1 MSGVCIH
8 WFRFGLR
15 LHDNLALKAAIKAAS
30 SASGSLLNIYIL
42 DPDYDLNPQKVGDNR
57 LWFLLETLRVLD
69 SDLKAKGSKLHVCL
83 GEPSKV
89 VTALIK
95 DQKKAATVTLTYE
108 RQTEPHN
115 VARDKRIKD
124 AIEKMGGVQVEEVL
138 GHTLFDPDKMLK
150 LNGGSAPLSM
160 TGFQKLASKAGP
172 PPKPQDAPTSIP
184 SPPPAVKSSSEFRLF
199 ESVPT
204 LKDFEKYGY
213 DEANKTTTFVAGE
226 GQAVKALDAF
236 LAQKKRVATF
246 EKPQTNPTAL
256 EPDTTAL
263 SPYMS
268 NGSLSCRLFYWRLME
283 VYKASGGKHS
293 KPPVSLEGQLLWR
306 EMAHLI
312 GYSVP
317 NFGRM
322 VGNPVCRQIPWKSGP
337 EAEAM
342 LRKWEAGQT
351 GFPAVD
357 AVMNQLRTE
366 GWMHHLA
373 RHLTACFLT
382 RGDLWISWE
391 LGRDVFE
398 KHLVDADWS
407 INNFS
412 WHWLSCSAF
421 FHQYF
426 RCYSPIAFFKK
437 TDPTGAYIRK
447 HVPILK
453 KMPQNYIYEPW
464 LAPHNTQNAAKC
476 VVGTDYPLPPFD
488 HAKVSKENMAKM
500 KKAFDAGK
508 EAAAAAAASDEPKA
522 KKKKVK

>member
-1 MSGVCIH
+1 
-8 WFRFGLR
+8 
-15 LHDNLALKAAIKAAS
+15 LKAAVKAS
-30 SASGSLLNIYIL
+30 SSSLLNIYVL
-42 DPDYDLNPQKVGDNR
+42 DPEVDLNPKKVGDNR
-57 LWFLLETLRVLD
+57 LWFLLETLRTLD
-69 SDLKAKGSKLHVCL
+69 SDLKAKGSKLFVCL

-89 VTALIK
+89 ITSLVK
-95 DQKKAATVTLTYE
+95 EQKPNTLTYE

-115 VARDKRIKD
+115 VSRDKTVK
-124 AIEKMGGVQVEEVL
+124 EKLQKFNVKVEEVL
-138 GHTLFDPDKMLK
+138 GHTLFDPDKMLE
-150 LNGGSAPLSM
+150 LSGGSAPLNM
-160 TGFQKLASKAGP
+160 TSFQKLASKAGP
-172 PPKPQDAPTSIP
+172 PPKPQDALESIP
-184 SPPPAVKSSSEFRLF
+184 PPPKSKVVAKDFQLF
-199 ESVPT
+199 DSVPT
-204 LKDFEKYGY
+204 IKDFAKYGY
-213 DEANKTTTFVAGE
+213 DEANKTTTFVPGE
-226 GQAVKALDAF
+226 GQAIKAMEAF

-283 VYKASGGKHS
+283 VYKASGGSHS

-317 NFGRM
+317 NFGQM
-322 VGNPVCRQIPWKSGP
+322 AGNPVCRQIPWKSGK
-337 EAEAM
+337 EAEVM
-342 LRKWEAGQT
+342 LRKWEMGQT
-351 GFPAVD
+351 GFPSVD
-357 AVMNQLRTE
+357 AVMNQLRTQ

-398 KHLVDADWS
+398 KYLVDADWS

-426 RCYSPIAFFKK
+426 RCYSPIVFFKK
-437 TDPTGAYIRK
+437 TDSTGSYVRN
-447 HVPILK
+447 HVPALK
-453 KMPQNYIYEPW
+453 KMPDKYIYEPW
-464 LAPHNTQNAAKC
+464 LAPQATQNAAKC
-476 VVGTDYPLPPFD
+476 IVGKDYPMPPFD
-488 HAKVSKENMAKM
+488 HGKVSKENMAKM
-500 KKAFDAGK
+500 KKAFDANK
-508 EAAAAAAASDEPKA
+508 DSSKPDDEPKA
-522 KKKKVK
+522 KKQKIK

>member
-1 MSGVCIH
+1 
-8 WFRFGLR
+8 
-15 LHDNLALKAAIKAAS
+15 
-30 SASGSLLNIYIL
+30 
-42 DPDYDLNPQKVGDNR
+42 
-57 LWFLLETLRVLD
+57 
-69 SDLKAKGSKLHVCL
+69 
-83 GEPSKV
+83 
-89 VTALIK
+89 
-95 DQKKAATVTLTYE
+95 
-108 RQTEPHN
+108 
-115 VARDKRIKD
+115 
-124 AIEKMGGVQVEEVL
+124 VEEVL
-138 GHTLFDPDKMLK
+138 GHTLFDPDRMLK
-150 LNGGSAPLSM
+150 LNGGSAPLNM

-172 PPKPQDAPTSIP
+172 PPKSQDAP
-184 SPPPAVKSSSEFRLF
+184 
-199 ESVPT
+199 ESVPPPPKSVVG
-204 LKDFEKYGY
+204 KDFELFETVPKLNDFGKYGY
-213 DEANKTTTFVAGE
+213 DEANKTTTFVPGE
-226 GQAVKALDAF
+226 GQAIKAMEAF

-268 NGSLSCRLFYWRLME
+268 NGSLSCRLFYWRLMD
-283 VYKASGGKHS
+283 VYKASGSHS

-317 NFGRM
+317 NFNRM
-322 VGNPVCRQIPWKSGP
+322 VGNPVCRQIPWKSGK

-342 LRKWEAGQT
+342 LRKWEMGQT

-357 AVMNQLRTE
+357 AVMNQLRTQ

-398 KHLVDADWS
+398 KYLVDADWS

-426 RCYSPIAFFKK
+426 RCYSPVAFFKK
-437 TDPTGAYIRK
+437 TDSSGSYIRK
-447 HVPILK
+447 HIPALK
-453 KMPQNYIYEPW
+453 KMPDKYIYEPW
-464 LAPHNTQNAAKC
+464 LAPQATQSAAKC
-476 VVGTDYPLPPFD
+476 VVGKDYPMPPFD
-488 HAKVSKENMAKM
+488 HGKVSKENMAKM
-500 KKAFDAGK
+500 KKAYDASK
-508 EAAAAAAASDEPKA
+508 DASAAAKSDQQPKA
-522 KKKKVK
+522 KKQKLK